1 MKTID
6 KIPKGANV
14 TVSVILK
21 GTEYPFD
28 SNVAM
33 DIRNT
38 SGMMHGI
45 AIDPLKYQDKQ
56 IFFGH
61 YDTYVKYHDDIYN
74 RQYKFKVHGVN
85 YKFLNKYYALY
96 SDEQVNPLNTRRAFR
111 ISCGWRVTIQRNDEP
126 AIQAYC
132 KDISYLGTGVI
143 LTENYIEPIK
153 AGDKIKMS
161 IYNTVARKQ
170 VEAFGIV
177 VRSKELPLDK
187 NLIGI
192 EFGITTKD
200 IAGIVNQLQAEL
212 LKRQSRY
219 NTPSYQLVGN
229 KVF

>member
-6 KIPKGANV
+6 KIPKGTDI

-28 SNVAM
+28 ANVAL
-33 DIRNT
+33 DIRNAT
-38 SGMMHGI
+38 GMTHGI
-45 AIDPLKYQDKQ
+45 AIDPLMYHDKR

-61 YDTYVKYHDDIYN
+61 YDTFVKYHDDIYN
-74 RQYKFKVHGVN
+74 RQYKFKVSNVN
-85 YKFLNKYYALY
+85 YEFLNKYYALY

-126 AIQAYC
+126 SIQAYC

-143 LTENYIEPIK
+143 LTENYEEPIK
-153 AGDKIKMS
+153 DGDRVKMS
-161 IYNTVARKQ
+161 IFNVILKKQ
-170 VEAFGIV
+170 VEAFGTV
-177 VRSKELPLDK
+177 VRSIELPLDK
-187 NLIGI
+187 SLIGI

-200 IAGIVNQLQAEL
+200 IAEIVNQLQAEL

-219 NTPSYQLVGN
+219 NTPSYQLAGN